1 MVVPLHPWDNYMRTH
16 QLLAIA
22 LPLALA
28 TSALAATPKP
38 CDLLSH
44 QAAETLFAAPLAKT
58 MPENAL
64 LCHYSNSDTSAVTV
78 SFQAWPDFSQ
88 SQLEQVMK
96 TLPHKDYQPDVIDS
110 VPGLGDQ
117 NFFVTDKQIPKDTLI
132 VLYHKTIITLIVI
145 GSKNQNLRPAMIDA
159 MKRAM
164 SRF

>member
-1 MVVPLHPWDNYMRTH
+1 MRTH

-44 QAAETLFAAPLAKT
+44 QAAETLFGAPLAKT
-58 MPENAL
+58 TPENTL
-64 LCHYSNSDTSAVTV
+64 LCYYSNSETSAVNIN
-78 SFQAWPDFSQ
+78 FQSWPDLAQ
-88 SQLEQVMK
+88 DQLAQVMK
-96 TLPHKDYQPDVIDS
+96 TLPHKGFPADVIDS

-117 NFFVTDKQIPKDTLI
+117 NFFITDKQIPKDTFT
-132 VLYHKTIITLIVI
+132 VVYHKTIITLIVT
-145 GSKNQNLRPAMIDA
+145 GSKSSNLRPAMIEA

-164 SRF
+164 SKF